1 MRKARELNWI
11 VAKCCLVLS
20 RFPWIMIFTIFWR
33 VENGNPE
40 EILPWRW
47 QEISKSLGLLIPYL
61 CSASWLNS
69 SSWIT
74 CDSHFLP
81 LKSQRFICFPP
92 SFKPW
97 PKLNSSWDEQSEC
110 QPRMNGTLA
119 LLMIRV
125 YRFSTKMVS
134 LRNTNQQ
141 KKWST
146 RVDIHLGSNDVAA
159 DLLPAFN
166 YAQSAWPI
174 WPQRFRR
181 WCHRQAPATDCCL
194 GVFAIQK
201 PPRFRGK
208 PLTEPRNLNCW
219 NLTPCRHLVH
229 QKEPWVLGTDAGPEF
244 LFSQVH
250 EPRPKPNCRR
260 KHMETWNKVG
270 H

>member
-1 MRKARELNWI
+1 
-11 VAKCCLVLS
+11 
-20 RFPWIMIFTIFWR
+20 MIFTIFWR

-40 EILPWRW
+40 EILPRRW
-47 QEISKSLGLLIPYL
+47 QEISKSLVIPYL
-61 CSASWLNS
+61 CSASWFNS

-81 LKSQRFICFPP
+81 LKNHRFICFLP
-92 SFKPW
+92 SSKPW

-125 YRFSTKMVS
+125 YRFSTKWYHYATE
-134 LRNTNQQ
+134 TN
-141 KKWST
+141 KKIDQPGLTFIWGQT
-146 RVDIHLGSNDVAA
+146 MWRQIF
-159 DLLPAFN
+159 LLPSITRSQRGPFDHN
-166 YAQSAWPI
+166 VSGVDVIDKHLKLTVAW
-174 WPQRFRR
+174 R
-181 WCHRQAPATDCCL
+181 CL
-194 GVFAIQK
+194 PSK
-201 PPRFRGK
+201 NPSRLRGK

-219 NLTPCRHLVH
+219 NLTPCRHLIH
-229 QKEPWVLGTDAGPEF
+229 QKEPWVLGPDAGPEF